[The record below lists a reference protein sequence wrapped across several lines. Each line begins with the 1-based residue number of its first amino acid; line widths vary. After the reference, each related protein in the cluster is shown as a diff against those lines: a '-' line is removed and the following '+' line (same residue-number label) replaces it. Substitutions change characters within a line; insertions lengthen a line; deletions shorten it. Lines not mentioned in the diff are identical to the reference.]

1 MLKTKQSFKE
11 GVSPIPNTP
20 ASSICHSW
28 QLQNYT
34 IHGYNF
40 VRSTSIRMDCWLNQ
54 PQQRMQESVLRIS
67 QNTID
72 VAKQACTSMFPES
85 FTYNNIRYR
94 QSPLCCSWSS
104 LQSLYTV
111 YMFLRIRV
119 PSAIGSICIFNPKFT
134 FWGGSHLCSILP
146 VSPVGGNPFY

>member
-20 ASSICHSW
+20 PAPSA
-28 QLQNYT
+28 
-34 IHGYNF
+34 IHGSCKTIQYMDT
-40 VRSTSIRMDCWLNQ
+40 TSCDRHLLEWTAGWTNHSKECK
-54 PQQRMQESVLRIS
+54 S
-67 QNTID
+67 QYCGSRKTPLMWPNKP
-72 VAKQACTSMFPES
+72 VHLFPES

-111 YMFLRIRV
+111 YSWEFVCPL
-119 PSAIGSICIFNPKFT
+119 PSVQYVSSVQSLLV
-134 FWGGSHLCSILP
+134 GGSHLCSILP
-146 VSPVGGNPFY
+146 VSLRG